1 MKFSWVLPDNNSL
14 NKFEDEETF
23 LNKNIEEA
31 KLAERNGFDSI
42 LVSSTPNSFDPWIL
56 ATYLAMKTERIKL
69 IVAQNTSH
77 VLPSSTL
84 KALNTLNYIT
94 NNRIDINVVTGSS
107 KEGILKDTKYLN
119 HEIRYKR
126 TYEFLELLQKLRKGI
141 CSHEGEFFQVNNA
154 TIYPKIR
161 GRTLQVF
168 L

>member
-141 CSHEGEFFQVNNA
+141 CSHEGSFS
-154 TIYPKIR
+154 K
-161 GRTLQVF
+161 
-168 L
+168 